1 MNKYLEFAKLIRP
14 YGMLYL
20 GLTVVFSAISNGM
33 FNLFNLSI
41 LFFIGVLLHIFT
53 FVQNDI
59 FDVSVDKQSIYVS
72 KRPLIIGSISQKE
85 AFYIVVFSFLLSII
99 LAFIFVFTPLS
110 FIFLLLS
117 FLFVSLYNKY
127 SKRIFFMEY
136 LLSIGVFTFGLFGA
150 FSVSSTISSLAI
162 IICFFSFIQW
172 LFSVGVFANLKD
184 VEYDTK
190 VGIKTTPTLFG
201 VKIIDN
207 QLFIPNVFKVY
218 AFGIKILHIFIALLP
233 LLFGLTSIY
242 VNSLP
247 IPLFSFVILSI
258 FILFLLGKIFS
269 TSLSERDKMLIYE
282 GLQEGLAF
290 LLIPTVI
297 ASYLIEN
304 IGALPTVLLVI
315 FMIAWPLACFRILFG
330 KKMIPLE

>member
-20 GLTVVFSAISNGM
+20 GLTPVFGAICNGI
-33 FNLFNLSI
+33 FDFFHLSI
-41 LFFIGVLLHIFT
+41 LFFIGVLSHIFT

-59 FDVSVDKQSIYVS
+59 FDMTVDKQSVYVS
-72 KRPLIIGSISQKE
+72 KRPLIIGTISQKE
-85 AFYIVVFSFLLSII
+85 ASLIVVLSFSLSII
-99 LAFIFVFTPLS
+99 LALVFVFTPLS

-117 FLFVSLYNKY
+117 FLFVSLYNKF
-127 SKRIFFMEY
+127 SKRIVFMEY
-136 LLSIGVFTFGLFGA
+136 ILSTGVLTYGLFGA
-150 FSVSSTISSLAI
+150 FSDSNMISSLAV
-162 IICFFSFIQW
+162 IICFFSSIQW

-190 VGIKTTPTLFG
+190 VGIKTTPSILG
-201 VKIIDN
+201 VKIINDK
-207 QLFIPNVFKVY
+207 LLISNVFKLY
-218 AFGIKILHIFIALLP
+218 AFVIKILHIFIAGLP
-233 LLFGLTSIY
+233 LFFRFSSIY

-247 IPLFSFVILSI
+247 IPLFFFIILSGG
-258 FILFLLGKIFS
+258 ILFLLGKILS
-269 TSLSERDKMLIYE
+269 TSLSKRDSMLIYE

-290 LLIPTVI
+290 LLIPTVL

-304 IGALPTVLLVI
+304 IGVLPTFLLIVFI
-315 FMIAWPLACFRILFG
+315 ITWPLVCFRLLFG

>member
-20 GLTVVFSAISNGM
+20 GLTAVFSAISNGM
-33 FNLFNLSI
+33 FNLLNLSI

-59 FDVSVDKQSIYVS
+59 FDVAVDKQSIYVS

-85 AFYIVVFSFLLSII
+85 AFSIVVISFLLSII
-99 LAFIFVFTPLS
+99 LAFVFVFTPLS
-110 FIFLLLS
+110 FVFLLLS
-117 FLFVSLYNKY
+117 FLFVTLYNKY

-136 LLSIGVFTFGLFGA
+136 LLSIGVLTFGLFGA
-150 FSVSSTISSLAI
+150 LSVSSTISSLAL
-162 IICFFSFIQW
+162 IICFLSFIQW

-190 VGIKTTPTLFG
+190 VGIKTTPTIFG

-207 QLFIPNVFKVY
+207 KLLIPNVFKVY
-218 AFGIKILHIFIALLP
+218 SFGIKILHIFIALLP

-247 IPLFSFVILSI
+247 VPLFFFVILSI
-258 FILFLLGKIFS
+258 FILFLLKKIFS
-269 TSLSERDKMLIYE
+269 TPLSKRDKMLIYE

-304 IGALPTVLLVI
+304 VGALPTVLLVI
-315 FMIAWPLACFRILFG
+315 FMIAWPLTCFRILFG